1 MVNLVEIGPV
11 VLEKKIFEF
20 HQCIFRYFVII
31 SLGKE
36 RAHSFEQTRIP
47 FTQGCFVECLVEIG
61 QVVLEKKMKM
71 LKVYRQT
78 DGQTDGPTNGQTT
91 DARQS
96 EMLT

>member
-1 MVNLVEIGPV
+1 MSLLLNK
-11 VLEKKIFEF
+11 LEYLLPKDA
-20 HQCIFRYFVII
+20 
-31 SLGKE
+31 LWD
-36 RAHSFEQTRIP
+36 AW
-47 FTQGCFVECLVEIG
+47 VEIG

-78 DGQTDGPTNGQTT
+78 DGQTDGPTNGHTT